1 MSSSRFWTKC
11 RSRRWIE
18 ALSVKSRALA
28 AVAVSLVSVGVVAQS
43 DSLVLLSVPVVAY
56 LILGMLAT
64 DEPHLTL
71 QTTRTSAGGKI
82 FEGGEAEVT
91 TTVTN
96 EGRSLGL
103 LRVEDALPEGLSV
116 VRGSNTGI
124 AILPEGGS
132 LVLRYSVT
140 SEVAGSYVVGPMQLQ
155 ASDSFGLRSKAQRRD
170 DMFRLD
176 VLPRIPQRNRVPF
189 RPRKTENW
197 PAQVPSPRA
206 GVNQEFYA
214 LRQYQWG
221 DPARTI
227 NWKATARTDRTYSN
241 QYMSELGAEAVLI
254 VDKSASSDFGVPP
267 ESMLTYVE
275 RCAASVTSGLISA
288 GNRVGMVVFGE
299 RVRKVWPGTGFKQLE
314 KMLVTLV
321 RTESGGASEALQL
334 LPEHV
339 LSHFPRAS
347 QFLVVSSL
355 ADERILSPL
364 LRLGSRR
371 DLRVISPTLVEKTH
385 DRDDEGWKVAT
396 ALADLNKGALMERI
410 RRRAVVAEWR
420 VNGPMEPAL
429 ESVLLARSR
438 VLAR

>member
-1 MSSSRFWTKC
+1 
-11 RSRRWIE
+11 
-18 ALSVKSRALA
+18 
-28 AVAVSLVSVGVVAQS
+28 VVQS
-43 DSLVLLSVPVVAY
+43 DSLALLSIPIVAY
-56 LILGMLAT
+56 LVLGMLVT
-64 DEPHLTL
+64 DEPHLDL
-71 QTTRTSAGGKI
+71 QTTRVSTGGKI
-82 FEGGEAEVT
+82 FEGGVAEVT

-103 LRVEDALPEGLSV
+103 LRVEDVLPEGLRV

-132 LVLRYSVT
+132 LMLRYKVT
-140 SEVAGSYVVGPMQLQ
+140 SEVAGSYLVGPIELK

-170 DMFRLD
+170 EAFRLD
-176 VLPRIPQRNRVPF
+176 VLPKIPQRTRVPF

-197 PAQVPSPRA
+197 PAQIPSPRA

-241 QYMSELGAEAVLI
+241 QFMSELGAEAILI

-267 ESMLTYVE
+267 ESMLNYVE
-275 RCAASVTSGLISA
+275 RCAASVSSGLISA
-288 GNRVGMVVFGE
+288 GNRVGMVVFGQQ
-299 RVRKVWPGTGFKQLE
+299 VRKVWPGTGFKQLE
-314 KMLVTLV
+314 KMLLTLV
-321 RTESGGASEALQL
+321 RTERGGPSEALQL

-355 ADERILSPL
+355 ADDRILAPL

-371 DLRVISPTLVEKTH
+371 DLRVVSPTLVEKT
-385 DRDDEGWKVAT
+385 RNPDDERWKQAA
-396 ALADLNKGALMERI
+396 ALVDLNKRAIMERL

-429 ESVLLARSR
+429 ESVLVARSQ
-438 VLAR
+438 VVAR

>member
-1 MSSSRFWTKC
+1 M
-11 RSRRWIE
+11 I
-18 ALSVKSRALA
+18 
-28 AVAVSLVSVGVVAQS
+28 
-43 DSLVLLSVPVVAY
+43 
-56 LILGMLAT
+56 
-64 DEPHLTL
+64 
-71 QTTRTSAGGKI
+71 
-82 FEGGEAEVT
+82 
-91 TTVTN
+91 TN
-96 EGRSLGL
+96 EGRRLGL
-103 LRVEDALPEGLSV
+103 LRVEDALPVGLSV
-116 VRGSNTGI
+116 VRGNNTGV

-132 LVLRYSVT
+132 LMLRYKVT
-140 SEVAGSYVVGPMQLQ
+140 SEVAGSYVVGPIQMK
-155 ASDSFGLRSKAQRRD
+155 ASDSFGLRSKDQRRD
-170 DMFRLD
+170 DVFRLD
-176 VLPRIPQRNRVPF
+176 VLPSIPHRTRVPF

-214 LRQYQWG
+214 LRQYQWR

-254 VDKSASSDFGVPP
+254 VDKTASSDFGVPP

-275 RCAASVTSGLISA
+275 RCAASASSGLISA
-288 GNRVGMVVFGE
+288 GNRVGMVVFGQ
-299 RVRKVWPGTGFKQLE
+299 RVRKVWPGTGFKQHE
-314 KMLVTLV
+314 KMLLTLV
-321 RTESGGASEALQL
+321 RTEKGGASESLQL

-339 LSHFPRAS
+339 LSHFPKAA

-355 ADERILSPL
+355 ADERILAPL

-371 DLRVISPTLVEKTH
+371 DLRVISPTLVEKTGNN
-385 DRDDEGWKVAT
+385 DGEMWKLAA
-396 ALADLNKGALMERI
+396 ALADLNKRSLMERI
-410 RRRAVVAEWR
+410 RTRAVVAEWR